1 MANGTF
7 RSLGTEPRTN
17 VIKRMR
23 GGDARPGFA
32 KESENVAGENAAR
45 VKRDLRCPCAR
56 REGTGRGRDLRVRN
70 AEPDDVRVERS
81 GPQSCCSG
89 VNRAGEGACT
99 RERLAVA
106 ADDFGHVVPGGA

>member
-1 MANGTF
+1 M
-7 RSLGTEPRTN
+7 S
-17 VIKRMR
+17 

-56 REGTGRGRDLRVRN
+56 REGMGRGRDLRVSN

-89 VNRAGEGACT
+89 VNRAGEGACA
-99 RERLAVA
+99 REGLAIA
-106 ADDFGHVVPGGA
+106 AGDLRDSIAGGVEMFGQRAAKTSGA